1 MEHYSERIIN
11 ISDLESK
18 IRSARATSNLLLKC
32 IQNKEYFRAEKLAR
46 QLSLEMYELD
56 EFEFCI
62 EQRKVLIRSTDSDKA
77 EVDIGYI
84 LNLDSS
90 NLYKCVQE
98 YIDKIKKPVSESPK
112 EVIETAIHET
122 LLKFGIPKDVI
133 IDDGENFLSQEEFRK
148 TRFVEK
154 DLFFLLRAANS
165 KISDTTYCKENGNE
179 TVIVTMENGC
189 KYKIDV
195 TGDSLLA
202 VAQDVINF
210 MIYK

>member
-1 MEHYSERIIN
+1 MEHYYERIIN

-18 IRSARATSNLLLKC
+18 IRSARATANLLLKC

-46 QLSLEMYELD
+46 QLSLEMHELD

-62 EQRKVLIRSTDSDKA
+62 EQRKVLIRSTDSDKE
-77 EVDIGYI
+77 EVDIDYI
-84 LNLDSS
+84 LKLDSS

-112 EVIETAIHET
+112 EVIETTVHEM
-122 LLKFGIPKDVI
+122 LLKFGIPKEVI
-133 IDDGENFLSQEEFRK
+133 IDDGENFLFQEEFRK

-165 KISDTTYCKENGNE
+165 RISDTAYCKENGNE
-179 TVIVTMENGC
+179 TVIVTMENGY

>member
-98 YIDKIKKPVSESPK
+98 YIDKIKK
-112 EVIETAIHET
+112 
-122 LLKFGIPKDVI
+122 
-133 IDDGENFLSQEEFRK
+133 
-148 TRFVEK
+148 RFIRYVAVQ
-154 DLFFLLRAANS
+154 L
-165 KISDTTYCKENGNE
+165 NGQ
-179 TVIVTMENGC
+179 GQRH
-189 KYKIDV
+189 KR
-195 TGDSLLA
+195 
-202 VAQDVINF
+202 
-210 MIYK
+210 